1 MALSLPPMR
10 TPCVHRHHVRSLY
23 STTQSNNMKRE
34 QNATT
39 IIIFATV
46 KINRKTE
53 HDKPIVMN
61 TIWTVVEW
69 SDGAGAVAV
78 AMVWQCHRHCHH
90 LQWKGTGEKES
101 KPERERANENQACV
115 FIFVTL
121 YFEFDIY
128 LGWKYTCNSHFF
140 TERTHNIITHMCVQA
155 VHSTCTIT
163 SSLARIICEI
173 FMTVFRSHHANGVG
187 VCVSVRAG
195 ARARIDNENTKPIK
209 IAIIVAY
216 NKTTLCTLWVYTIY
230 ISSISY
236 FPI

>member
-1 MALSLPPMR
+1 MIWRCRA
-10 TPCVHRHHVRSLY
+10 TPNAYAVCTLY
-23 STTQSNNMKRE
+23 NTTQWNNVKRE

-53 HDKPIVMN
+53 HDKPIVTNNLNGCWM
-61 TIWTVVEW
+61 IRWHW
-69 SDGAGAVAV
+69 SCRYGIAIDIVIICDEVA
-78 AMVWQCHRHCHH
+78 QEERR
-90 LQWKGTGEKES
+90 QTGERKWM
-101 KPERERANENQACV
+101 KIKRV
-115 FIFVTL
+115 FIFVSL

-128 LGWKYTCNSHFF
+128 LGWKYTCNSHCF
-140 TERTHNIITHMCVQA
+140 TERTLNIITHMCV
-155 VHSTCTIT
+155 HCTGCAQHIHMHHRHHQHNT
-163 SSLARIICEI
+163 HTMCEI
-173 FMTVFRSHHANGVG
+173 FMTVFRSRHVNGVG
-187 VCVSVRAG
+187 VSV
-195 ARARIDNENTKPIK
+195 RARIDNENTKPIK